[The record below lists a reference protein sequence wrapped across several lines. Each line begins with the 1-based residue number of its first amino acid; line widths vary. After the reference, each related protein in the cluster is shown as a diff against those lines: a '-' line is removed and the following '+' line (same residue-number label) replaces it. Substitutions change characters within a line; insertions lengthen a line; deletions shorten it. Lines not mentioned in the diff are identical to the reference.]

1 MNGYGLGIHAEL
13 FGPEAAVAASTSA
26 PRNPP
31 ELMIVGGDGSRYRTN
46 EADRRKGESD
56 TNPAAVS
63 DPPSEAESGPGEPGA
78 RERDS
83 GWREEKVGVL
93 ARAERGFTDDSG
105 EWRPPKEIVKT
116 CVATTEG
123 IEAFGR
129 DMRTEAERRG
139 IERAK
144 EVVFVSDNGH
154 GMPQMMEREFPEA
167 HHVTDYKHASDRLK
181 DSARIVHGEGPGAS
195 PAREAMRHEL
205 KALLWDGEVG
215 RVIERLAAEA
225 AEFAPRPAEVSDLA
239 EGTPGR
245 ALWAHVF
252 YFEKWKGS
260 MDYPGYRRRGWPIA
274 SSSIESACG
283 QIGERIKHARMRW
296 TRRRAGAMCQ
306 VKAAM
311 MSGDGRWE
319 RRRPTPIPALD
330 VPALAYPAQAA

>member
-1 MNGYGLGIHAEL
+1 M
-13 FGPEAAVAASTSA
+13 
-26 PRNPP
+26 
-31 ELMIVGGDGSRYRTN
+31 
-46 EADRRKGESD
+46 
-56 TNPAAVS
+56 
-63 DPPSEAESGPGEPGA
+63 
-78 RERDS
+78 
-83 GWREEKVGVL
+83 
-93 ARAERGFTDDSG
+93 
-105 EWRPPKEIVKT
+105 KT

-181 DSARIVHGEGPGAS
+181 D
-195 PAREAMRHEL
+195 
-205 KALLWDGEVG
+205 
-215 RVIERLAAEA
+215 
-225 AEFAPRPAEVSDLA
+225 
-239 EGTPGR
+239 
-245 ALWAHVF
+245 
-252 YFEKWKGS
+252 
-260 MDYPGYRRRGWPIA
+260 PGYRRRGWPIA

-283 QIGERIKHARMRW
+283 QIGERIEHARMRW